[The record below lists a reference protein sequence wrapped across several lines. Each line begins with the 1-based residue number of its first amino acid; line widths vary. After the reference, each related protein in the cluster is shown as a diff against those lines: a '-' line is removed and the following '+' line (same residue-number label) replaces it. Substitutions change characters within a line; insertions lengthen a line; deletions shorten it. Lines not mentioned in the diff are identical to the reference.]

1 MKMTQCATPCR
12 IADRC
17 DSDPFFLF
25 TPSHPSADHP
35 VSDRITRY
43 LPALPSPNGL
53 SEKSL
58 AFTTDMIPL
67 DTAISTLLSGDRF
80 RERVAEFIQSVDSF
94 GVLMIRPG
102 TRQTGFRPGNSHD
115 LHLFLQQAAAGYSP
129 VWGLFDA
136 MTVCGLFPNLMES
149 GCHDLMQSIRDNL
162 KLSMNLTVSMGASFF
177 PTRDFSRHDT
187 LSHALK
193 ALNHAL
199 LLGPDCDQFLDAL
212 SLNISGDVLY
222 QQGDITGAIQEFEK
236 ALILD
241 PENVN
246 VLNSLGVC
254 FGVNK
259 AYDVALKYFDMA
271 LTHNPEEVMAIY
283 NRGVVNLL
291 AGNLPEAEA
300 CFTAAEPLGND
311 IFEVMFQ
318 AGKLHLTLGN
328 PQKAWPCL
336 ERAVQLKPEAG
347 EALRVL
353 GQSLM
358 ALGMNPDAITAFTR
372 AIKKNPFDAESL
384 SALGHLYD
392 ITGENSEIASVFCS
406 KSADIA
412 PQNGLYRFRLG
423 RIHLGQNRLDEA
435 MKEFR
440 IASQLGYDCAAW
452 IQQIVD
458 IRNQ

>member
-25 TPSHPSADHP
+25 TPSHQSADHP

-43 LPALPSPNGL
+43 LSKSSPPNGL
-53 SEKSL
+53 SEKAL

-67 DTAISTLLSGDRF
+67 DTAISTLLSGARF
-80 RERVAEFIQSVDSF
+80 HEQVAEFIQSVDSF
-94 GVLMIRPG
+94 GVLMIRPV
-102 TRQTGFRPGNSHD
+102 TRQTGFSPGNSHD
-115 LHLFLQQAAAGYSP
+115 LHSLLQQAAAGYSP
-129 VWGLFDA
+129 IWGLFDA
-136 MTVCGLFPNLMES
+136 TTVCGLFPNLTES
-149 GCHDLMQSIRDNL
+149 TCQPLMQSIRDNL
-162 KLSMNLTVSMGASFF
+162 KRTQNLTVSIGASFF

-187 LSHALK
+187 LTHALK

-212 SLNISGDVLY
+212 SLNISGDALY

-259 AYDVALKYFDMA
+259 AYDAALKYFDMA

-283 NRGVVNLL
+283 NKGVVNLL
-291 AGNLPEAEA
+291 AGNLPEAHA

-318 AGKLHLTLGN
+318 AGKLYLTLGN
-328 PQKAWPCL
+328 PQQARLCL
-336 ERAVQLKPEAG
+336 ERAVQLKPESG
-347 EALRVL
+347 ETLRVL

-358 ALGMNPDAITAFTR
+358 ALGMNPQAIAAFSR

-406 KSADIA
+406 KSVNIA

-423 RIHLGQNRLDEA
+423 HIHLGQDRLDEA

-440 IASQLGYDCAAW
+440 MASQLGYDCTEC